1 MVNRYETSNEPARG
15 TIRLIWMVAF
25 FATLALIALL
35 GLARSAQALALPDP
49 LGVEAPLA
57 PDSDEPEDE
66 AEAEAASEGPEE
78 CAADEAEEAANGEPE
93 ESDELGEGE
102 GDEECGEIGPGR
114 APAQCLLTTAVAK
127 VSASRSGK
135 VRLLVRYT
143 AVSPITVD
151 VDYWLRGA
159 KGPLTMPG
167 GQEHFSRRGVYRETN
182 RVTAS
187 QLAKVVAAK
196 SFTIRLRPLGAPGYC
211 RPFEETRLTAR
222 HASHGHL
229 TWAEPGVGD
238 RSGLAR

>member
-15 TIRLIWMVAF
+15 TVRLTWMVAC

-66 AEAEAASEGPEE
+66 AEAQAASEGPEE
-78 CAADEAEEAANGEPE
+78 CAADEAEEATDSDPEE

-102 GDEECGEIGPGR
+102 GDEECSETGTGH
-114 APAQCLLTTAVAK
+114 APPQCLLTTTVAT

-143 AVSPITVD
+143 AVSPITVQQRASRFGCD
-151 VDYWLRGA
+151 RW
-159 KGPLTMPG
+159 
-167 GQEHFSRRGVYRETN
+167 EHPVTAAPSRRP
-182 RVTAS
+182 A
-187 QLAKVVAAK
+187 
-196 SFTIRLRPLGAPGYC
+196 
-211 RPFEETRLTAR
+211 
-222 HASHGHL
+222 
-229 TWAEPGVGD
+229 
-238 RSGLAR
+238 